1 MCCLLCMSKT
11 SKAVDAYIAAAPKET
26 QPKLREMRAI
36 IQSLAPSAVESI
48 SYGMPGYDKGRVA
61 WFSARKEYIGL
72 YLRPP
77 IIAEYTKE
85 LARYKT
91 TKSAIHLPLSQP
103 LPATLIRK
111 LIKARIKKNN
121 AKADY

>member
-1 MCCLLCMSKT
+1 MSKMPNP
-11 SKAVDAYIAAAPKET
+11 VDAYIAAAPKET
-26 QPKLREMRAI
+26 QAKLREMRAI
-36 IQSLAPSAVESI
+36 IRSIAPSAVENI

-77 IIAEYTKE
+77 IIAEHAKE
-85 LARYKT
+85 LAEYKT

-103 LPATLIRK
+103 LPITLIRK

-121 AKADY
+121 PKADY